1 MVTARLDLDPSSR
14 LIAAAPPSA
23 RTIVITTA
31 QAPADRRAALDGLAE
46 VIVAGQETVDLKAAV
61 AALAERGHRRMLAEG
76 GPRLLTQI
84 AAAGLLDEP
93 CLTIGP
99 LLAGPGADRIL
110 AGARYQ
116 GQGHSCS
123 PWPTSWRTTAACS
136 AGTSGEIIYSERN
149 VVSAA
154 RNAKAYKIVHTQ
166 NGALWEAAMRLR
178 RHRRHL
184 VVWTQ
189 FALADPYGG
198 PRGLRLAR
206 ARPVRRRI
214 RTVTL
219 LTIVALMPLARA
231 VRARW
236 RPLLAGAALTAAG
249 VILRGSTA
257 GSVILLPGLL
267 LLLSAPLLPGTP
279 EANRL
284 QRSELERQL
293 SVYSTPAQ
301 RRDLEATLDQYPDPV
316 THELRDILTRQA
328 VATAAGPRIPG
339 GGTG

>member
-1 MVTARLDLDPSSR
+1 
-14 LIAAAPPSA
+14 
-23 RTIVITTA
+23 
-31 QAPADRRAALDGLAE
+31 
-46 VIVAGQETVDLKAAV
+46 
-61 AALAERGHRRMLAEG
+61 
-76 GPRLLTQI
+76 
-84 AAAGLLDEP
+84 
-93 CLTIGP
+93 
-99 LLAGPGADRIL
+99 
-110 AGARYQ
+110 
-116 GQGHSCS
+116 
-123 PWPTSWRTTAACS
+123 
-136 AGTSGEIIYSERN
+136 
-149 VVSAA
+149 
-154 RNAKAYKIVHTQ
+154 
-166 NGALWEAAMRLR
+166 MRLR

-189 FALADPYGG
+189 SAGSADPYGG

-236 RPLLAGAALTAAG
+236 RPLLAGAALTVAG

-284 QRSELERQL
+284 RRSELEREL